1 MLHAVGGCRC
11 RGFPLIQGISQ
22 REMDHCWPELEPT
35 VHVRLEEEDV
45 GSLDHVEHLTG
56 RTERLVGIREAG
68 R

>member
-1 MLHAVGGCRC
+1 MQWEAADAEAFRW
-11 RGFPLIQGISQ
+11 S
-22 REMDHCWPELEPT
+22 RESVKEKWTTAGQNWSPPFN
-35 VHVRLEEEDV
+35 VRPEEEDV